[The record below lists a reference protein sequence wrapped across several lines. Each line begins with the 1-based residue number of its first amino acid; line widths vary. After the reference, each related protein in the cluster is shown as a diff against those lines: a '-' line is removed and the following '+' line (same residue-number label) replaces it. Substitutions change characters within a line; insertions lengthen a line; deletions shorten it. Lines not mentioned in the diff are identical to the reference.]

1 MRRKKQETKGP
12 GTYNCRGMTA
22 LLASGVGWK
31 AEDRVVVGCGM
42 GSAVLDTSRD
52 VVETIAPVEP
62 GGDRVEVDEVR
73 VGVSSTEV
81 EEGVPIV
88 GVDEVV
94 NESESDVVIVVVVGV
109 FWELEL
115 VMVGGVAIVRDV
127 AVVDIVVVVVSV
139 GELVVID
146 VPVNV
151 RDSVADKPVETLGV
165 P

>member
-31 AEDRVVVGCGM
+31 AEDRVVVGCGI

-52 VVETIAPVEP
+52 VVETITPVEP
-62 GGDRVEVDEVR
+62 GGDRIEFDEVR
-73 VGVSSTEV
+73 VDVNSTNV
-81 EEGVPIV
+81 EEVGAGV
-88 GVDEVV
+88 GVDEAVD
-94 NESESDVVIVVVVGV
+94 ESELDVVVVVVGV
-109 FWELEL
+109 LEVL
-115 VMVGGVAIVRDV
+115 DVVMVGGVAIVRDV
-127 AVVDIVVVVVSV
+127 SVVDIVVVVVSV
-139 GELVVID
+139 GEVVVID

>member
-31 AEDRVVVGCGM
+31 AEDRVVVGCGI

-52 VVETIAPVEP
+52 VVETITPVEP
-62 GGDRVEVDEVR
+62 GGDRIEFDEVR
-73 VGVSSTEV
+73 VDVNSTTV
-81 EEGVPIV
+81 EEVGAGV
-88 GVDEVV
+88 GVDEAVD
-94 NESESDVVIVVVVGV
+94 ESELDVVVVVVGV
-109 FWELEL
+109 LEVL
-115 VMVGGVAIVRDV
+115 DVVMVGGVAIVRDV
-127 AVVDIVVVVVSV
+127 SVVDIVVVVVSV
-139 GELVVID
+139 GEVVVID